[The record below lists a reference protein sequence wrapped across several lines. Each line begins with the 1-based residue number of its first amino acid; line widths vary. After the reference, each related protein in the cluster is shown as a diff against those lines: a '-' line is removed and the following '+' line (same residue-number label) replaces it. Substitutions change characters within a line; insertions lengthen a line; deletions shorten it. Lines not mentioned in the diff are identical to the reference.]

1 MIAAGYHDKLVLRHV
16 LAHDIPSLAV
26 AAAALHSAYAY
37 ALPLADG
44 EERKSDMLTD
54 HPAFGRAYR
63 AGGARQIAVEEFAER
78 SLADETDAGRVL
90 LRVHRQSRFPGDPA
104 HLGFL
109 QLRQREN
116 RTGELRLAQTVQEI
130 ALVLV
135 PVRRPEQLVATRIL
149 SLAGFAHA
157 GTVST
162 SAGAHTTDAS
172 TAITNAGAHK
182 TDASTAITNAGAHK
196 TDASVVPGGDAPG
209 AEREVVIEK
218 GPELDFGIAQYV
230 RIGRAPGLVL
240 GEEGAEHA
248 LLVLG
253 GEIHRF
259 ELDADHVRN
268 RRAIDQVLAR
278 RTIRVIVVV
287 FPVLHEQADDLEAGA
302 LQ

>member
-44 EERKSDMLTD
+44 VERKSDMLTD

-116 RTGELRLAQTVQEI
+116 RTGELRLTQTVQEI

-135 PVRRPEQLVATRIL
+135 PVRRPEQLVATRIF

-182 TDASTAITNAGAHK
+182 TDAS
-196 TDASVVPGGDAPG
+196 VVPGGDAPG
-209 AEREVVIEK
+209 AEREGVIEK

-259 ELDADHVRN
+259 ELDADPIRN
-268 RRAIDQVLAR
+268 RGAIDQVLAR